1 MQVRGSTTPV
11 EEQAYILR
19 HSRSSGLVIQDSASL
34 QRLLPHIS
42 GDSGGNGSGPG
53 GNGSGAENGSGSGGN
68 GSGADHA
75 HQCRPVRAAAA
86 SAKDTGILCA
96 QKIPVLSF
104 VVVL

>member
-34 QRLLPHIS
+34 QRLLPHIR
-42 GDSGGNGSGPG
+42 GDSGGNGSGP
-53 GNGSGAENGSGSGGN
+53 SGAEKGSGSGGN

-75 HQCRPVRAAAA
+75 HQCKPVRAAAA

-96 QKIPVLSF
+96 QKTPVLSF